1 MAHTRPLLIGVSTK
15 MYLGYRASL
24 DWMASVAE
32 TAAARPQL
40 ADRGVTVFVIPSYPV
55 LESAV
60 RLLRPAG
67 VTVGAQDV
75 STGEG
80 ALTGEVSAGI
90 LAEMGVRLVE
100 VGHAERRRLFGE
112 TDAVVAAKTHAALA
126 AGLTPLVCVGEA
138 ERADPAQTVSVVVD
152 QCLAAVSATD
162 NAGTADL
169 DRLGRIVV
177 AYEPIWAI
185 GADEPAP
192 AAYVNEVVAGI
203 RAQLADRSGGTP
215 PPIVYGGS
223 AGPGLLA
230 SLPEVDGL
238 FLGRFAH
245 DPANVAV
252 VLDEALAAR
261 APVVE

>member
-40 ADRGVTVFVIPSYPV
+40 GERGVSVFVIPSYPV

-67 VTVGAQDV
+67 ITVGAQDV

-90 LAEMGVRLVE
+90 LAELGVGLVE

-112 TDAVVAAKTHAALA
+112 TDAVVAAKTRAALS

-138 ERADPAQTVSVVVD
+138 RRAEPAAAVRVVID
-152 QCLAAVSATD
+152 QCLAAVSGDT
-162 NAGTADL
+162 GTPQPGL
-169 DRLGRIVV
+169 LGRIVV

-185 GADEPAP
+185 GAAEPAP
-192 AAYVNEVVAGI
+192 ADYVNEVVAGI
-203 RAQLADRSGGTP
+203 RAELAARSGATP

-230 SLPEVDGL
+230 RLPEVDGL

-245 DPANVAV
+245 DPANVAI
-252 VLDEALAAR
+252 VLDEALVER
-261 APVVE
+261 A

>member
-1 MAHTRPLLIGVSTK
+1 MTHTRPLLIGVSTK

-32 TAAARPQL
+32 IASARPEL
-40 ADRGVTVFVIPSYPV
+40 AERGVRVFVIPSYPV

-60 RLLRPAG
+60 RLLHPAG

-90 LAEMGVRLVE
+90 LSEIGVELVE

-112 TDAVVAAKTHAALA
+112 TDAVVAAKTRAALA
-126 AGLTPLVCVGEA
+126 ASLTPLVCVGEI
-138 ERADPAQTVSVVVD
+138 ERSEPSETVRVVVE
-152 QCLAAVSATD
+152 QCLAAVSND
-162 NAGTADL
+162 PSRLADV
-169 DRLGRIVV
+169 VV
-177 AYEPIWAI
+177 AYEPVWAI
-185 GADEPAP
+185 GAAEPAP
-192 AAYVNEVVAGI
+192 AGYVNDVVAGI
-203 RAQLADRSGGTP
+203 RAELAARSGAVP

-230 SLPEVDGL
+230 RLPEVDGL

-245 DPANVAV
+245 DPANVAL
-252 VLDEALAAR
+252 VLDEALAER
-261 APVVE
+261 GPVVE

>member
-1 MAHTRPLLIGVSTK
+1 

-24 DWMASVAE
+24 DWMALVAE
-32 TAAARPQL
+32 TVVARPGL
-40 ADRGVTVFVIPSYPV
+40 AERGVTVFVIPSYPV

-67 VTVGAQDV
+67 ITVGAQDV
-75 STGEG
+75 SAGEG

-90 LAEMGVRLVE
+90 LAELGVGLVE

-112 TDAVVAAKTHAALA
+112 TDAVVAAKTRAALA

-138 ERADPAQTVSVVVD
+138 QRTEPAETVRVVVE
-152 QCLAAVSATD
+152 QCLAAVSS
-162 NAGTADL
+162 NPSRLAD
-169 DRLGRIVV
+169 IVV
-177 AYEPIWAI
+177 AYEPVWAI
-185 GADEPAP
+185 GAAEPAP

-203 RAQLADRSGGTP
+203 RAELAARSGAVA

-230 SLPEVDGL
+230 TLPEVDGL

-245 DPANVAV
+245 DPANVAL

-261 APVVE
+261 TPVVE